1 MTSPFLNRL
10 LIAIIDTIICI
21 SLPPLIGIIINFISK
36 KISSILSEI
45 IGKHLAYVVM
55 NYVLFVGTI
64 HHELAHAILAFIT
77 GAKVEKVELF
87 NPKNGRLGQ
96 VSFRLRKGLIIGG
109 IEAVLA
115 SSAPITC
122 GIFSLLALRNLLL
135 SVDMNNIV
143 KGLIYY
149 TMVSIVIH
157 MRMSPED
164 IQIYKKGI
172 LIFSIILIILMYAF
186 NINLIYIIRNLV
198 YA

>member
-1 MTSPFLNRL
+1 
-10 LIAIIDTIICI
+10 
-21 SLPPLIGIIINFISK
+21 
-36 KISSILSEI
+36 
-45 IGKHLAYVVM
+45 M